1 MARLI
6 SREFDATQPT
16 YARRAFTA
24 NGHRFAA
31 GGAFDWRLMSISQR
45 KAKMLFD
52 SGHIGHQAPAVVTP
66 VPAPTEPAPLT
77 LTKTDELD
85 LLEDMKE
92 LRAIAYAEGAAI
104 KVSKADQRQAI
115 RDNRG

>member
-6 SREFDATQPT
+6 SREFDASKAT

-24 NGHRFAA
+24 NGRRFVA
-31 GGAFDWRLMSISQR
+31 GSAFDWRLMSISQR

-52 SGHIGHQAPAVVTP
+52 SGHIGHQTPAP
-66 VPAPTEPAPLT
+66 VPVPTEPEPLT

>member
-6 SREFDATQPT
+6 PREFDATKPT
-16 YARRAFTA
+16 FARRAFTA
-24 NGHRFAA
+24 NGHKFAP
-31 GGAFDWRLMSISQR
+31 GKAFDWKSMSLSQR
-45 KAKMLFD
+45 KAKTLFD
-52 SGHIGHQAPAVVTP
+52 SGHIGHQESAPPVVALAVEESP
-66 VPAPTEPAPLT
+66 VAV
-77 LTKTDELD
+77 DELD
-85 LLEDMKE
+85 LIEDMKE

>member
-6 SREFDATQPT
+6 PREFDTTKPT
-16 YARRAFTA
+16 FARRAFTA
-24 NGHRFAA
+24 NGHKFAP
-31 GGAFDWRLMSISQR
+31 GKAFDWKSMSLSQR
-45 KAKMLFD
+45 KAKTLFD
-52 SGHIGHQAPAVVTP
+52 SGHIGHQESAPISVAVAPAP
-66 VPAPTEPAPLT
+66 IALEAA
-77 LTKTDELD
+77 DELD
-85 LLEDMKE
+85 LIDDMKE